1 MKIRISL
8 KAELVKEVR
17 KVAAERGTTIERL
30 VREYLQ
36 GLVPQCMSPER
47 LRRSLEALE
56 RSFQLVKFQSGKRTW
71 RREDLYERKS

>member
-1 MKIRISL
+1 MKIKISL

-36 GLVPQCMSPER
+36 GLVPQRISPEQ
-47 LRRSLEALE
+47 LRRNLEALE
-56 RSFQLVKFQSGKRTW
+56 RSFQSVKFQSGAPTW